1 MKSERSRL
9 EVEMD
14 SIEQIVDVT
23 EYDSLLDA
31 IADVLDSKGWGVYDK
46 DTRDDGELEIERTTR
61 LTGHDLSLT
70 IDLRGKDIDSS
81 RDWMDAVR
89 HLVHNWDP
97 VEEAL
102 IMQHGSGA
110 PQVDRI
116 IDDFKSTY
124 VNEIRPLEGIFQAV
138 TDAWDEKTQSDRAC
152 GESLDQMCEVAAEA
166 VDEPAATRADV
177 QLDGNVA
184 R

>member
-124 VNEIRPLEGIFQAV
+124 VNEIRPLEGIFQVV

>member
-1 MKSERSRL
+1 
-9 EVEMD
+9 
-14 SIEQIVDVT
+14 
-23 EYDSLLDA
+23 
-31 IADVLDSKGWGVYDK
+31 
-46 DTRDDGELEIERTTR
+46 
-61 LTGHDLSLT
+61 
-70 IDLRGKDIDSS
+70 
-81 RDWMDAVR
+81 MDAVR

-110 PQVDRI
+110 PQIDRI

-124 VNEIRPLEGIFQAV
+124 ENEILPLEGICQAV
-138 TDAWDEKTQSDRAC
+138 TDAWDEKAQSDWAC

-166 VDEPAATRADV
+166 VDEPAATCADV
-177 QLDGNVA
+177 QLDGNVD